1 MFFQDQSDTMQMNR
15 SRRSGTYG
23 VLLSVRRANISK
35 LTVRCISAAP
45 SLLVSLHQSL
55 ISKYLSDGAKTKK
68 HFRNMFDT
76 GTERNQ

>member
-1 MFFQDQSDTMQMNR
+1 MFFQDQSDRKQHLR
-15 SRRSGTYG
+15 
-23 VLLSVRRANISK
+23 VLLSVRRANVSK
-35 LTVRCISAAP
+35 LTVKCISAAP

-76 GTERNQ
+76 GTEINQ